1 MYFQICLQSCSP
13 PRLQSSFSLPRLQP
27 AVLIFTSEMAPRRHF
42 HGWWSNLPAP
52 TDLSA
57 PTIDLSGGTTQRE
70 ELIAEWPQLS
80 PTHF

>member
-1 MYFQICLQSCSP
+1 MYFQICIAV
-13 PRLQSSFSLPRLQP
+13 LQSSEIT
-27 AVLIFTSEMAPRRHF
+27 VLIFTSEMAPRRHF
-42 HGWWSNLPAP
+42 HGWWSNLSAP